1 MVVMAVITT
10 AKALWCGAIA
20 WPAPWFLQGVRAGA
34 KASALDPQL
43 SVTIVLIL
51 VATVLILVA
60 TVFAGYGATRTA
72 RSWTELKPA

>member
-20 WPAPWFLQGVRAGA
+20 WSAPWFLQGVRAGA

-51 VATVLILVA
+51 VAS
-60 TVFAGYGATRTA
+60 VFAGYGATRTA